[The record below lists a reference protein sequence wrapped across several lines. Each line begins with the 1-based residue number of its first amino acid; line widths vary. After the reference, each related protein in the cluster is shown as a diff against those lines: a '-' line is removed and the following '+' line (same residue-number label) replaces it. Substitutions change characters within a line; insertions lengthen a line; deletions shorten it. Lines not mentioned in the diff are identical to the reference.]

1 MIRIIFIVLGL
12 SLLTVTAWAAAR
24 HIDIS
29 VTEKGFAPD
38 AIKVKKGEHVTL
50 AFTRKTDKTCAKKV
64 IVQLGDGQKVEK
76 KLPLNETVII
86 EATFAKAG
94 ELRYGCSMDMIT
106 GVITVE

>member
-1 MIRIIFIVLGL
+1 MIRYIVLALGL
-12 SLLTVTAWAAAR
+12 LLTVTAWAATR
-24 HIDIS
+24 RVDIS

-38 AIKVKKGEHVTL
+38 AIKVKKGESVTL

-76 KLPLNETVII
+76 KLPLDETVTLDV
-86 EATFAKAG
+86 TFAKAG
-94 ELRYGCSMDMIT
+94 ELRYGCSMDMYT